1 MTDRPGRP
9 VLDAAARNRAL
20 AVARK
25 AAERGRDR
33 APGQTAVSRR
43 NQGLGQTSESRQM
56 HMILRASDALGI
68 ENPYFRVHDG
78 HAMTRSSIDG
88 RDVLNFS
95 SYDYLG
101 LNADPR
107 PAEAAIAAIRHYG
120 VSASASRMVAGTRPV
135 HRELET
141 ELALHY
147 RCPAAQLFVSG
158 HATNV
163 SVIATLVGAE
173 DVILYDAFIHSSV
186 TDGVQMSGA
195 SRRSFPHNDMA
206 ALERLLAECRPQYRN
221 ILVVVE
227 GLYSMDGDLPDLP
240 ALVSLRER
248 YGFWLMVDEA
258 HALGC
263 VGQHGLGSFEHF
275 GIAPTDVD
283 IWMGTLSKT
292 LASTGGYIAGS
303 TELIEHLRYL
313 AGGFVF
319 SVAMPPALAAS
330 ALTALRLLHSEPER
344 ATRLQAAS
352 QHFVRRAAELDLDTG
367 DSGQFGVLPVIV
379 GDSALA
385 VRLSECLFKR
395 GINVAPA
402 MFPGVPMGTARL
414 RFFLTAEHTP
424 EQIDTALD
432 AVREELDALH
442 ASGFVE
448 RTAAVLAGAGLGL
461 PKA

>member
-1 MTDRPGRP
+1 MTARPGRP
-9 VLDAAARNRAL
+9 VLDAAARKRAL
-20 AVARK
+20 EVARK
-25 AAERGRDR
+25 AASRDR
-33 APGQTAVSRR
+33 QAAPSPVVSDRR
-43 NQGLGQTSESRQM
+43 NQSFGETTGFLQMNAVLQASET
-56 HMILRASDALGI
+56 LGI

-78 HAMTRSSIDG
+78 HAMTRTSIQG
-88 RDVLNFS
+88 RELLNFS

-107 PAEAAIAAIRHYG
+107 PAEAAVAAIRRYG

-135 HRELET
+135 HCELET
-141 ELALHY
+141 ELAAHY
-147 RCPAAQLFVSG
+147 GCAAAQTFVSG

-163 SVIATLVGAE
+163 SVIAAVVGKG
-173 DVILYDAFIHSSV
+173 DVILHDAFIHNSV
-186 TDGVQMSGA
+186 TDGAQMAEA
-195 SRRSFPHNDMA
+195 SRRSFAHNDMA
-206 ALERLLAECRPQYRN
+206 ALERLLAECRAQYRN

-240 ALVSLRER
+240 TLVVLREK

-263 VGQHGLGSFEHF
+263 VGQRGLGSFEHF
-275 GIAPTDVD
+275 GIDPSRID

-303 TELIEHLRYL
+303 ADLIALLRYM

-319 SVAMPPALAAS
+319 SVAQPPALAAS
-330 ALTALRLLHSEPER
+330 ALAALRLLHAEPTRAERLRGVSRHFSE
-344 ATRLQAAS
+344 QASA
-352 QHFVRRAAELDLDTG
+352 LGLDTG
-367 DSGQFGVLPVIV
+367 TSGHFGVLPVIV
-379 GDSALA
+379 GDSTLA
-385 VRLSECLFKR
+385 VRLSERLFAR

-424 EQIDTALD
+424 DQIDTALA
-432 AVREELDALH
+432 AVREELDDLH

-448 RTAAVLAGAGLGL
+448 SMTAAMARSGLAV